1 MKKVV
6 LLCVWLLQSS
16 ILVAAPIHDRISL
29 NVGDTHVFVET
40 SGPSRNAPLLLFLH
54 GGPGAVTHLVMFQS
68 TTGRQL
74 EKDFLVAYLHQ
85 RGIGKSS
92 PVPDSHQT
100 ITNNVN
106 DVGRVIDHLTK
117 KYGQKQVFLVG
128 HSWGGMLAGAYTVAH
143 PEKISKLVLITTALN
158 FKQLLKDTYQAD
170 LDWAKKTGNTQA
182 ATELATL
189 SPSFDTPDHF
199 YVVLSWADK
208 AGGTAANFDMDA
220 FIKSHHIDTDFP
232 DWRTRQG
239 RAIGALI
246 PGLLK
251 LDSSERMRDLQIP
264 LLFVNG
270 ALDTIVGE
278 VTMKRDFEIYQGPK
292 SFQRLEHSHH
302 LPFVDE
308 TDLLTDV
315 LRKFLTSSSDS
326 STSKLQVPHESSQ
339 VSPDAADPSR

>member
-1 MKKVV
+1 MKKLV
-6 LLCVWLLQSS
+6 LICACFLQSS
-16 ILVAAPIHDRISL
+16 NLAAAPIHDRVSL
-29 NVGDTHVFVET
+29 KVGDTHVFLEI

-85 RGIGKSS
+85 RGIGRSS
-92 PVPDSHQT
+92 PVPDSEQT
-100 ITNNVN
+100 IANNVE
-106 DVGRVIDHLTK
+106 DVDRVISYLTR

-143 PEKISKLVLITTALN
+143 PEKVAKLVLIATALN

-170 LDWAKKTGNTQA
+170 LDWAKKTNNDTA
-182 ATELATL
+182 AKELVAL

-199 YVVLSWADK
+199 YVVMSLADK
-208 AGGTAANFDMDA
+208 AGGTAATFDFDA
-220 FIKSHHIDTDFP
+220 FVKSHHIDTDFP
-232 DWRTRQG
+232 DWRARQG
-239 RAIGALI
+239 QAMGALI

-251 LDSSERMRDLQIP
+251 LDSSEPMRDLQIP
-264 LLFVNG
+264 VLFVDG

-278 VTMKRDFEIYQGPK
+278 VTMRRDYDNYQGPK
-292 SFQRLEHSHH
+292 SFRRLEHSHH

-308 TDLLTDV
+308 TDLLTEV
-315 LRKFLTSSSDS
+315 LREFLSSSAVL
-326 STSKLQVPHESSQ
+326 TTRK
-339 VSPDAADPSR
+339 